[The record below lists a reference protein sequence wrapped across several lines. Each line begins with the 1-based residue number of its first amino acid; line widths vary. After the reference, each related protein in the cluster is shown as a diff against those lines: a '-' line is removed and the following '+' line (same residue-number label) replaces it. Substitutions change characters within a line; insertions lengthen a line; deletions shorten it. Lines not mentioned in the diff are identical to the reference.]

1 MQAGKCPRCSSTK
14 LAKLA
19 ETTLQLTKSRA
30 VKVVVYECADCKL
43 IFYEG
48 L

>member
-1 MQAGKCPRCSSTK
+1 MQAGKCPRCSGTK

-19 ETTLQLTKSRA
+19 ETNLQLTRSRA
-30 VKVVVYECADCKL
+30 VRVAVYECADCKL

-48 L
+48 V